1 MHLPVVET
9 SRLCLM
15 KLCAE
20 QSARLAELGNDPVI
34 AAFTASMPS
43 PYTTEAAHEFIARS
57 ALAIERDLNYVF
69 GIHRRPGELIGVLN
83 VRPQQRHR
91 SGHIGYWIGSE
102 FRNQGFATEAVQ
114 AAMGFGFCVLNL
126 NRIHT
131 ACMANN
137 HASARVLEKAGFELE
152 GRSREAFLRDEVF
165 HDLLQ
170 FGTTKDPW
178 QQKQL
183 SN

>member
-43 PYTTEAAHEFIARS
+43 PYTTEAAHEFIERS

-114 AAMGFGFCVLNL
+114 AAMGFGFSVLNL

-137 HASARVLEKAGFELE
+137 HASALCWRRQASSWKGEV
-152 GRSREAFLRDEVF
+152 GRLF
-165 HDLLQ
+165 
-170 FGTTKDPW
+170 
-178 QQKQL
+178 
-183 SN
+183 